1 MRVSIYNNNKN
12 QAINLK
18 VGMEE
23 VMEGNLEGWK
33 EENRWKKVIFKKKT

>member
-1 MRVSIYNNNKN
+1 MVSIYNNNLKN

-33 EENRWKKVIFKKKT
+33 EKIDKRKWFF

>member
-1 MRVSIYNNNKN
+1 MRVSIYNNNLKN

-33 EENRWKKVIFKKKT
+33 EKIDKRK